1 MCGVGSGRA
10 DNPGIGSP
18 PGSGASQA
26 GSKEDNPHSIAH
38 AHHLTGGVAG
48 QLAGETPPFRGKK
61 KKKGKKSS
69 LGLVVRVLTS
79 ANAPALATWNA
90 RLVSRSLLETDRREA
105 WRSWAAGRLG
115 RVES

>member
-38 AHHLTGGVAG
+38 AHHLTGGFAG

-61 KKKGKKSS
+61 KKKGKKAPWGSWS
-69 LGLVVRVLTS
+69 ACSPVPTLPPWQPGTLG
-79 ANAPALATWNA
+79 W
-90 RLVSRSLLETDRREA
+90 
-105 WRSWAAGRLG
+105 
-115 RVES
+115 